1 MPTAPLLPPS
11 LHTMRIDWLSKL
23 GTLLQTSAFCLAV
36 ATLHYAFLPSRSYEV
51 PMVYSLATG
60 LTIWLLIDLG
70 RHAFPSASETGWPK
84 GLGGFLLP
92 AAGIAGG
99 FVSGTWIGDAWFG
112 WSSWDKAAGQMG
124 ASILI
129 TALAGVGGT
138 YYFYSRNKAQY
149 LETRMSEARRH
160 VSEARLKLLE
170 TQLEPHMLFNTLANL
185 RVLIATD
192 APRAEAMLDHLV
204 DYLRATLNAS
214 RAGTHSLQT
223 EFDRLRDYLELM
235 AVRMG
240 PRLAYQLELPPA
252 LAQQSVP
259 ALLLQPLVENAIQ
272 HGLEP
277 QVQGG
282 RIQVRAQREGGNI
295 VLDVEDSGV
304 GLPALPPQ
312 GEGFGLAQV
321 RERLAAAFEDNGHF
335 DCTPVSPHGAR
346 IRITYPATSA

>member
-1 MPTAPLLPPS
+1 
-11 LHTMRIDWLSKL
+11 MRIDWLSKL

-70 RHAFPSASETGWPK
+70 RHAFPSARETGWPE
-84 GLGGFLLP
+84 GLGGFVLP
-92 AAGIAGG
+92 AAGITGG
-99 FVSGTWIGDAWFG
+99 FLVGTWIGDGWFG
-112 WSSWDKAAGQMG
+112 WSSWDKATGQMG

-129 TALAGVGGT
+129 TALAGVAGT
-138 YYFYSRNKAQY
+138 YYFYSRSKASY

-160 VSEARLKLLE
+160 ASEARLKLLE

-192 APRAEAMLDHLV
+192 AQRAETMLDHLV
-204 DYLRATLNAS
+204 DYLRATLSAS
-214 RAGTHSLQT
+214 RAGTHNLQA

-240 PRLAYQLELPPA
+240 PRLRYTLDLPPA
-252 LAQQSVP
+252 LAHLPVP

-282 RIQVRAQREGGNI
+282 QLRVRAELQGGT
-295 VLDVEDSGV
+295 VLLEVEDSGV
-304 GLPALPPQ
+304 GLPPHALE
-312 GEGFGLAQV
+312 GTGFGMAQV
-321 RERLAAAFEDNGHF
+321 RERLAVAFEDRAHF
-335 DCTPVSPHGAR
+335 ECVPLQPHGTR
-346 IRITYPATSA
+346 VCIHYPATPP